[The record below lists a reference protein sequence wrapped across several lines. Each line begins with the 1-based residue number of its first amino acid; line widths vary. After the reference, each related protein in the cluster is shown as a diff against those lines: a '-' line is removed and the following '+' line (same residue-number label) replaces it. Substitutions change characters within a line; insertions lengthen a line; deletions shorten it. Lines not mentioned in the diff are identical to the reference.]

1 MSETVSTGTE
11 TAAVVAPATT
21 AAVTP
26 AVQTI
31 ATVDQLPEFAK
42 SMISDLRNEAAKYRT
57 AKGEAVEAAKT
68 EVSSAFD
75 AKLAESNTAHEAT
88 KAELNKASLNLA
100 RLKAAVAAEVPTGKL
115 IEFASLL
122 QGSNDEEL
130 KAHATQVKG
139 LLGIASTS
147 AVDPSVGQSGNG
159 AAEGDDFSQY
169 VLSMLNK

>member
-11 TAAVVAPATT
+11 GAAPATAET
-21 AAVTP
+21 TVTP

-42 SMISDLRNEAAKYRT
+42 SMISDLRSEAAKHRT
-57 AKGEAVEAAKT
+57 AKGEAVEAAKA

-100 RLKAAVAAEVPTGKL
+100 RLKAAVAAEVPTDKL
-115 IEFASLL
+115 LEFASLL
-122 QGSNDEEL
+122 QGSNDAEL
-130 KAHATQVKG
+130 KAHAAQVKG
-139 LLGIASTS
+139 LLGVSATT

-159 AAEGDDFSQY
+159 AAQEGDFAGY
-169 VLSMLNK
+169 VLSLMNK